1 MPGPRTQGAC
11 KRAPT
16 MAGRVIGI
24 GGGTV
29 SDEADGERFVRRVR
43 ERHGFEPDVLEFEPG
58 STPTAATAA
67 EQIGCPV
74 DQIVTSIAC
83 EVDDRVVLVLIS
95 GADRIDMDRLADLL
109 DAETA
114 ALADPD
120 TVEAATG
127 YPVGGVP
134 PLGHPSPLPTYIDE
148 GLLEKDAVYPA
159 GGTAERVFEIAPT
172 RLRDLTDATVVN
184 LAED

>member
-1 MPGPRTQGAC
+1 M
-11 KRAPT
+11 
-16 MAGRVIGI
+16 
-24 GGGTV
+24 
-29 SDEADGERFVRRVR
+29 SDEGHGETFVRRVR

-58 STPTAATAA
+58 STPTAETAA

-95 GADRIDMDRLADLL
+95 GEDRIDMGRLADLL
-109 DAETA
+109 EAETA
-114 ALADPD
+114 NLADPD

-134 PLGHPSPLPTYIDE
+134 PIGHTEPLPTYIDE
-148 GLLEKDAVYPA
+148 GLLEKATVYPA
-159 GGTAERVFEIAPT
+159 GGTAERVFEISPA
-172 RLRDLTDATVVN
+172 RLKELTDATVVD
-184 LAED
+184 LAES